1 MFEDELDDRVYIIA
15 ISDGVD
21 DNGEYELFKEKL
33 AMKPNFKWDEVLID
47 EEDVVGSLEGVD
59 VVFVLSGLF
68 SKNRDF
74 ILRLVNGAK
83 DLGKPI
89 ILIRPFGLEEV
100 PLDLEKFADDVK
112 GWNAA
117 CIVDSVLDFVLD

>member
-15 ISDGVD
+15 ISNGVD

-33 AMKPNFKWDEVLID
+33 AMKPNFKWEEALISD
-47 EEDVVGSLEGVD
+47 DIVGSLEKVD

-68 SKNRDF
+68 SKNKDF